1 MCSPNNPQERERLE
15 RKAAKADR
23 ERKEK
28 DAQNKSR
35 SLMASFFA
43 KPKASASTSIH
54 GSPSKEPV
62 AGSSTSSTSDFDKAF
77 RPFVLKKDAEL
88 APINWF
94 QESRRQKREDADVIV
109 IDDDGEDTRDTVM
122 HDAEADLLELS
133 PKCLCKNSIA
143 FSSSK
148 DADIR
153 LAHCKSLVSSL
164 PLPLDSSRLL
174 RRPPSQ
180 FKAYHPDPVRSII
193 ARLSEAEL
201 SDDTAVVR
209 ELLAD
214 LQDRKRLPAKVLI
227 FDEDRRPGYFG
238 TFTRSSQA
246 IGPRTPFARDDVVV
260 DYSYDS
266 GEEWGEEEE
275 GGGDDVAEA
284 SDEDGDDEEG
294 SSDLDDW
301 LVDEDQEEV
310 ATPIDEREGMD
321 GFPFPPPEQAKGK
334 RKVEVTEKGEGADVT
349 RNKKR
354 KAVVPLVPLVKGP
367 FWETKMG
374 KCEYEPFKQYRI
386 QLFNGAYFTLPCR
399 RWLLIRYCSRYPISH
414 RPVHVCLHSCR
425 KAGSQTCPFHVH
437 VRARLVIGPY
447 ICCASSASSF
457 HGKL

>member
-1 MCSPNNPQERERLE
+1 MCSPNNSQERERLE

-62 AGSSTSSTSDFDKAF
+62 AGSSTSSTSDFDRAF

-133 PKCLCKNSIA
+133 PKCSFNSIV
-143 FSSSK
+143 FSISE
-148 DADIR
+148 DANIR
-153 LAHCKSLVSSL
+153 LAYCKSLIFSL
-164 PLPLDSSRLL
+164 PLPLDPSRLL
-174 RRPPSQ
+174 RRPCSQ
-180 FKAYHPDPVRSII
+180 FKVYHPDPVRSII

-201 SDDTAVVR
+201 SDDIAVVR

-246 IGPRTPFARDDVVV
+246 IGPRTPFTRDDVVV

-334 RKVEVTEKGEGADVT
+334 RKVEVTGKGEGADVT
-349 RNKKR
+349 RTKKR

-386 QLFNGAYFTLPCR
+386 QLFNGVYFTLSCR
-399 RWLLIRYCSRYPISH
+399 CWLLIRYCSRYSISH

-425 KAGSQTCPFHVH
+425 KAGS
-437 VRARLVIGPY
+437 
-447 ICCASSASSF
+447 
-457 HGKL
+457 

>member
-1 MCSPNNPQERERLE
+1 MVKTRQGISCP
-15 RKAAKADR
+15 
-23 ERKEK
+23 
-28 DAQNKSR
+28 
-35 SLMASFFA
+35 
-43 KPKASASTSIH
+43 SIFWRRH
-54 GSPSKEPV
+54 
-62 AGSSTSSTSDFDKAF
+62 
-77 RPFVLKKDAEL
+77 LK
-88 APINWF
+88 F
-94 QESRRQKREDADVIV
+94 QR
-109 IDDDGEDTRDTVM
+109 G
-122 HDAEADLLELS
+122 
-133 PKCLCKNSIA
+133 
-143 FSSSK
+143 
-148 DADIR
+148 
-153 LAHCKSLVSSL
+153 
-164 PLPLDSSRLL
+164 
-174 RRPPSQ
+174 
-180 FKAYHPDPVRSII
+180 
-193 ARLSEAEL
+193 
-201 SDDTAVVR
+201 
-209 ELLAD
+209 
-214 LQDRKRLPAKVLI
+214 
-227 FDEDRRPGYFG
+227 
-238 TFTRSSQA
+238 
-246 IGPRTPFARDDVVV
+246 
-260 DYSYDS
+260 
-266 GEEWGEEEE
+266 EWGEEEE

-284 SDEDGDDEEG
+284 SDEDGDDEDE